1 MALCDMCGRGTKKR
15 VGGINSK
22 LLGDV
27 ELSIGKWKRG
37 MEKEVC
43 TLLCDFKGRWLKD
56 SNF

>member
-1 MALCDMCGRGTKKR
+1 MCGRGTKKR